1 MEPMPNC
8 CEEIARQL
16 YQYIDRELSPD
27 EQRQVQQHLD
37 DCPPCQKWFRLE
49 VDVLR
54 LVGECGRRLEAPP
67 TLIEK
72 VRRLCASGQSDPHS
86 S

>member
-1 MEPMPNC
+1 MELMPKC
-8 CEEIARQL
+8 CEEIAQQL
-16 YQYIDRELSPD
+16 YHYIDRELSPE

-67 TLIEK
+67 MLIEK
-72 VRRLCASGQSDPHS
+72 VRRLCTGSKTDS
-86 S
+86 SSS